1 MTFGEKLKLLRE
13 SLKMNQVEF
22 AKLLGTTKQSIN
34 RYEKSER
41 EPSLKTACQY
51 AEKLHISITDLI
63 DEDITLTAV
72 PALDPQER
80 QLITCFRRLNASG
93 QEKLLDY
100 AADLDASGRYE
111 KEAGSSASAG

>member
-1 MTFGEKLKLLRE
+1 MKFGEKLKIIRE
-13 SLKMNQVEF
+13 SRNMNITEF
-22 AKLLGTTKQSIN
+22 AKFLGTSKQNIS
-34 RYEKSER
+34 RYELGEIS
-41 EPSLKTACQY
+41 PTLKKATEFAD
-51 AEKLHISITDLI
+51 KLHISIIDLV